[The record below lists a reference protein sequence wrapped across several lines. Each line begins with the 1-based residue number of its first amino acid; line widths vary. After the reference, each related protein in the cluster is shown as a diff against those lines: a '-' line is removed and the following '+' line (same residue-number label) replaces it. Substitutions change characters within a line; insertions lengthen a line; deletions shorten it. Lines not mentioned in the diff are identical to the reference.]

1 MYNED
6 NSDRHHNYSALRAE
20 AVRLSGKRS
29 EAMSA
34 KMSDDSKMNH
44 SESDVLDSGY
54 SVESDPACCA
64 ASSER
69 RSHHPAKVK
78 DNLVSRLNRIE
89 GQIRGVKGM
98 IERDSYCDDVL
109 NQIAAIQSAL
119 NGVGKVLLEGHMK
132 SCVVERLEQG
142 DKEVIDELL
151 KTMSKLMK

>member
-1 MYNED
+1 M
-6 NSDRHHNYSALRAE
+6 
-20 AVRLSGKRS
+20 S
-29 EAMSA
+29 EA
-34 KMSDDSKMNH
+34 D
-44 SESDVLDSGY
+44 E
-54 SVESDPACCA
+54 ACC
-64 ASSER
+64 STDGER
-69 RSHHPAKVK
+69 HSHHSAKVK

-98 IERDSYCDDVL
+98 IERDTYCDDVL

-132 SCVVERLEQG
+132 SCVTERLAQG